1 MPIDNRSSWIR
12 VCRQWLGSRDGNFGV
27 MLGLVAPMLAVSIA
41 GGIDFLSATSQK
53 QAMQAAADSAAIAA
67 VREAS
72 LKGWRPDLAAAIT
85 YSVAEANYET
95 HHAAE
100 SYFSVKSDVDVDRRR
115 VTVVIEQDHYPYFF
129 ARAFPTP
136 QLRVEAT
143 ATAAGSTNICVIGL
157 EKTRPDTVLLD
168 NSAQLS
174 ASECAVF
181 SNSQSS
187 TGLSASGR
195 SKLAA
200 QLTCTAGGYGG
211 ALTNFSSAPLT
222 DCPPADDPLADRP
235 APSFAAGCKERG
247 LRLRG
252 GASHVTLSPGV
263 YCDGLTIEANA
274 QVQLEPGV
282 YIIKDGPL
290 VLGSNATVTG
300 RDVGFYFTGRDA
312 SFLLESGSSVDLE
325 AGRSGAMAGLL
336 FHQDRRSDEADFI
349 LRSNK
354 ASNLLGTIYL
364 PNGNFIID
372 TNSKVADAA
381 AYTAIVTRT
390 LTLLRQPH
398 VVLNADYDATDVPV
412 PEGLGGGSA
421 VRLVK

>member
-168 NSAQLS
+168 KLGPAQCLGMRRLFQLS
-174 ASECAVF
+174 VVNWPVGKRKIEARG
-181 SNSQSS
+181 S
-187 TGLSASGR
+187 TDLHSGWLWGGAHQFQFCSANGLSAS
-195 SKLAA
+195 
-200 QLTCTAGGYGG
+200 
-211 ALTNFSSAPLT
+211 
-222 DCPPADDPLADRP
+222 
-235 APSFAAGCKERG
+235 
-247 LRLRG
+247 
-252 GASHVTLSPGV
+252 
-263 YCDGLTIEANA
+263 
-274 QVQLEPGV
+274 
-282 YIIKDGPL
+282 
-290 VLGSNATVTG
+290 
-300 RDVGFYFTGRDA
+300 
-312 SFLLESGSSVDLE
+312 
-325 AGRSGAMAGLL
+325 
-336 FHQDRRSDEADFI
+336 
-349 LRSNK
+349 
-354 ASNLLGTIYL
+354 
-364 PNGNFIID
+364 
-372 TNSKVADAA
+372 
-381 AYTAIVTRT
+381 
-390 LTLLRQPH
+390 
-398 VVLNADYDATDVPV
+398 
-412 PEGLGGGSA
+412 
-421 VRLVK
+421 